1 MKVIRKEDKNSD
13 IYILKFKVQG
23 NNILVHKANGSID
36 RKINT
41 KKEKIELLRKMS
53 IQQKINTAHERLLKR
68 KYNDEHTKTSKG
80 VILSVIS
87 LLFGAFILTNPNYT
101 SINIV
106 GFISLMSIPFIV
118 TVGHAIITKKTLSKL
133 EEIEKNNYLLEN
145 EEVLNEADLENEN
158 ILENVKDKDKAVI
171 AEIKEEKDKD
181 KDKHYFDINSIDK
194 LSLDALKKIKANIEK
209 DNYLGLVTTQEEVKD
224 TSETKGEPL
233 VKK

>member
-13 IYILKFKVQG
+13 TYILKFNVQG

-53 IQQKINTAHERLLKR
+53 IQQEINATHERLLKR

-80 VILSVIS
+80 GYLSAVS
-87 LLFGAFILTNPNYT
+87 LLLSAFVLTNSNYT
-101 SINIV
+101 TVYDIV
-106 GFISLMSIPFIV
+106 RFIPLMSIPFIV

-133 EEIEKNNYLLEN
+133 EEIEKNNYLIEN
-145 EEVLNEADLENEN
+145 EEVLNKADLENEN
-158 ILENVKDKDKAVI
+158 ILENVKDKDRSAI
-171 AEIKEEKDKD
+171 AEIKQEKDSQN
-181 KDKHYFDINSIDK
+181 DKHYFDINSIDG
-194 LSLDALKKIKANIEK
+194 LSLAALREIKANIAS
-209 DNYLGLVTTQEEVKD
+209 LGLSPTKEEVKD
-224 TSETKGEPL
+224 VESKGTTF